1 MSTYV
6 ALLGFCCKH
15 RRVMLAVLVL
25 LWGLPVWLLPDS
37 IGEDSAVARTYEDWW
52 MDPTFD
58 EETKP
63 LLFKVLGGASY
74 LFFQKVH
81 KGEVFGRNEAQSLRV
96 AFTMPSNVPIH
107 KMEEL
112 CFGFEA
118 ALAPYMEQIEK
129 VAVNYSPKSALLK
142 IVLGPEADQLAFPK
156 AVYAALAGHAAHVG
170 GVGISVSGFGFQ
182 HHQSLLVDFAQFSLT
197 AKGSDYLKLREVSE
211 QFADKLAQHKRI
223 RDVDIDAVA
232 RYSAD
237 EPYEM
242 IGRLD
247 TRAIGEY
254 GLDNSRVAEVLRRQT
269 TAVARRSLWVAGEL
283 QDVAIKFRGAS
294 VASSD
299 EVRGTGLGDEGRAA
313 VRLGDL
319 IQLEKSRIQPE
330 IVREDQTYMR
340 RINLNYLGAREHG
353 EKLIDLLIS
362 RTELPYGFSIA
373 RQASYWYLEED
384 NKKELMAILG
394 LAVLVVWMIAA
405 CLFESWT
412 KPFLVLLAVPM
423 ALIGLFDAFYLLGAS
438 FDTGG
443 YIAVLFLAG
452 IAVNNAF
459 LMLYQMDERAKAGVG
474 DLAVEVFAAAALRL
488 KPIAITTLTTLAGLL
503 PIVLFE
509 DTESIWYPLAVGVT
523 GGLVASSVLLPIYLP
538 MLYLSLRRVTLPKHG
553 PGHCRGAFP
562 V

>member
-1 MSTYV
+1 MSWVSRTYI
-6 ALLGFCCKH
+6 ALLGFCYQH
-15 RRVMLAVLVL
+15 GRIMLAVLVL

-37 IGEDSAVARTYEDWW
+37 IGEDGAVARVYEDWW
-52 MDPTFD
+52 MDPKFD

-63 LLFKVLGGASY
+63 LLLKVLGGASY
-74 LFFQKVH
+74 LFFQKVY
-81 KGEVFGRNEAQSLRV
+81 KGEVFGRDAEQSLRV
-96 AFTMPSNVPIH
+96 SFTMPSNVPIQ

-129 VAVNYSPKSALLK
+129 VAVNYSPKSAQLK
-142 IVLGPEADQLAFPK
+142 IVLAAEADPLVFSR
-156 AVYAALAGHAAHVG
+156 AVYAALAGHAANVG

-182 HHQSLLVDFAQFSLT
+182 HHQSLLSNFAQFSLA
-197 AKGSDYLKLREVSE
+197 AKGSDYLKLREVAE
-211 QFADKLAQHKRI
+211 QFADKLSQNKRV

-232 RYSAD
+232 RSSAD

-242 IGRLD
+242 IGRLNASAI
-247 TRAIGEY
+247 RAY
-254 GLDNSRVAEVLRRQT
+254 RLDNSRVAEALRQQT
-269 TAVARRSLWVAGEL
+269 TAVSRKSLWVAGEL
-283 QDVAIKFRGAS
+283 QDVAIKFRGANT
-294 VASSD
+294 ASSD
-299 EVRGTGLGDEGRAA
+299 EVRGVGLGDEGRAA
-313 VRLGDL
+313 PVRLGDL

-330 IVREDQTYMR
+330 IAREDQTYVR
-340 RINLNYLGAREHG
+340 RINLNYLGSREHG

-384 NKKELMAILG
+384 NRKELMAILG
-394 LAVLVVWMIAA
+394 VAVLVVWMIAA

-459 LMLYQMDERAKAGVG
+459 LMLYQMDEKAKAGAG
-474 DLAVEVFAAAALRL
+474 DLAAEVFAAAVLRL

-509 DTESIWYPLAVGVT
+509 DTESIWYPLAIGVT
-523 GGLVASSVLLPIYLP
+523 GGLVASSILLPIYLP
-538 MLYLSLRRVTLPKHG
+538 LLYLRLHKATFPKHG
-553 PGHCRGAFP
+553 PGH
-562 V
+562 

>member
-1 MSTYV
+1 
-6 ALLGFCCKH
+6 
-15 RRVMLAVLVL
+15 MLAVLVL
-25 LWGLPVWLLPDS
+25 LWGLPVWMLPDS
-37 IGEDSAVARTYEDWW
+37 IGEDGAVARAYEDWW
-52 MDPTFD
+52 MDPQFD

-81 KGEVFGRNEAQSLRV
+81 KGEVFGRTEGQSLQIV
-96 AFTMPSNVPIH
+96 FTMPSNVPIQ

-129 VAVNYSPKSALLK
+129 VAVNYSSKSALMEV
-142 IVLGPEADQLAFPK
+142 VLAEDADRLTFPK
-156 AVYAALAGHAAHVG
+156 KVYAALAGHAANVG

-182 HHQSLLVDFAQFSLT
+182 HYQSLLSDFAQFSLK
-197 AKGSDYLKLREVSE
+197 AKGSDYLKLREIAE
-211 QFADKLAQHKRI
+211 QFADKLAQNKRI

-232 RYSAD
+232 RYSTD

-247 TRAIGEY
+247 ARAISAY
-254 GLDNSRVAEVLRRQT
+254 GLDSDRVAEALRQQT
-269 TAVARRSLWVAGEL
+269 TAVSRRSLWVAGEL
-283 QDVAIKFRGAS
+283 QDVAVKFRGAD
-294 VASSD
+294 VVSSD
-299 EVRGTGLGDEGRAA
+299 EVRGVDLGDH

-319 IQLEKSRIQPE
+319 IRLEKSRIQPE

-353 EKLIDLLIS
+353 EKLIDLLID
-362 RTELPYGFSIA
+362 RAEFPYGFSIA
-373 RQASYWYLEED
+373 REASYWYWEKD

-394 LAVLVVWMIAA
+394 VAVLVVWMIAA

-423 ALIGLFDAFYLLGAS
+423 ALIGLFDAFYFLGAS

-459 LMLYQMDERAKAGVG
+459 LMLYQMDEKAKAGAG
-474 DLAVEVFAAAALRL
+474 DLAAEVFAAAAHRL

-538 MLYLSLRRVTLPKHG
+538 MLYLSLHRATVKTK
-553 PGHCRGAFP
+553 
-562 V
+562 

>member
-1 MSTYV
+1 MSWLSRTYI

-15 RRVMLAVLVL
+15 SRIMLAILVL
-25 LWGLPVWLLPDS
+25 LWGLPIWLLPDS
-37 IGEDSAVARTYEDWW
+37 IGEDGAVARVYEDWW
-52 MDPTFD
+52 MDPQFD

-81 KGEVFGRNEAQSLRV
+81 KGEVFGRNEEQSLQVSLR
-96 AFTMPSNVPIH
+96 MPSNVPIQ

-129 VAVNYSPKSALLK
+129 VAINYSPKAALVK
-142 IVLGPEADQLAFPK
+142 IVLAEDADQLTFPRE
-156 AVYAALAGHAAHVG
+156 VYAALARHAANVG
-170 GVGISVSGFGFQ
+170 GVGISVSGFGLQ
-182 HHQSLLVDFAQFSLT
+182 HHQSLLSNFAQFSLKAT
-197 AKGSDYLKLREVSE
+197 GSDYLKLREISE
-211 QFADKLAQHKRI
+211 QFADKLSQHKRI

-232 RYSAD
+232 RSSVD

-242 IGRLD
+242 IGHLD
-247 TRAIGEY
+247 ASEISAY
-254 GLDNSRVAEVLRRQT
+254 GLDIDRVAEALRQQT
-269 TAVARRSLWVAGEL
+269 TAVSRSSLWVAGEL
-283 QDVAIKFRGAS
+283 QDVAIKFRGAN
-294 VASSD
+294 VVSSD
-299 EVRGTGLGDEGRAA
+299 EVKGTDLGDH

-319 IQLEKSRIQPE
+319 IRLEKSRIQPE
-330 IVREDQTYMR
+330 IAREDQTYMR
-340 RINLNYLGAREHG
+340 RINLNYLGSREHG
-353 EKLIDLLIS
+353 EKLIDLLID
-362 RTELPYGFSIA
+362 RTEFPYGFSIA

-384 NKKELMAILG
+384 NRRELMAILG
-394 LAVLVVWMIAA
+394 VAVLVVWMIAA

-423 ALIGLFDAFYLLGAS
+423 ALIGLFDAFYFLGAS

-459 LMLYQMDERAKAGVG
+459 LMLYQMDEKAKVGAG
-474 DLAVEVFAAAALRL
+474 DLANEVFAAAAQRL

-538 MLYLSLRRVTLPKHG
+538 MLYLSLHKATVQPK
-553 PGHCRGAFP
+553 
-562 V
+562 

>member
-1 MSTYV
+1 MSLLSRTYI

-15 RRVMLAVLVL
+15 RRIMLALLVL

-37 IGEDSAVARTYEDWW
+37 IGEEGAVARAYEDWW
-52 MDPTFD
+52 MDPQFD

-81 KGEVFGRNEAQSLRV
+81 KGEVFGRNEEQSLRV
-96 AFTMPSNVPIH
+96 SFRMPSNVPIQ

-129 VAVNYSPKSALLK
+129 VAVNYSSKSALME
-142 IVLGPEADQLAFPK
+142 IVLAEEADQLTFPRE
-156 AVYAALAGHAAHVG
+156 VYAALAGHAANVG
-170 GVGISVSGFGFQ
+170 GVGISVSGFGLQ
-182 HHQSLLVDFAQFSLT
+182 HHQSLLSDFAQFSLK
-197 AKGSDYLKLREVSE
+197 AKGSDYLKLREISE
-211 QFADKLAQHKRI
+211 QFANKLAQNRRI

-232 RYSAD
+232 RSSVD

-247 TRAIGEY
+247 AAAISAY
-254 GLDNSRVAEVLRRQT
+254 GLDIDRVAEALRQQT
-269 TAVARRSLWVAGEL
+269 TAVSRRSLWVAGEL
-283 QDVAIKFRGAS
+283 QDVAIKFRGAD
-294 VASSD
+294 VVSSD
-299 EVRGTGLGDEGRAA
+299 EVKGADLGDH

-319 IQLEKSRIQPE
+319 IRLEKSRIQPE
-330 IVREDQTYMR
+330 IAREDQTYMR
-340 RINLNYLGAREHG
+340 RINLNYLGSREHG
-353 EKLIDLLIS
+353 EKLIDLLIDQ
-362 RTELPYGFSIA
+362 TEFPYGFSIA
-373 RQASYWYLEED
+373 REESYWYLEED
-384 NKKELMAILG
+384 NRRELMAILG
-394 LAVLVVWMIAA
+394 VAVLVVWMIAA
-405 CLFESWT
+405 GLFESWT

-423 ALIGLFDAFYLLGAS
+423 ALIGLFDAFYFLGAS

-459 LMLYQMDERAKAGVG
+459 LMLYQMDEKAKVAAG
-474 DLAVEVFAAAALRL
+474 DLAAEVFAAAAHRL

-538 MLYLSLRRVTLPKHG
+538 MLYLSLHRATVRPK
-553 PGHCRGAFP
+553 
-562 V
+562 

>member
-1 MSTYV
+1 MSWLSRTYI

-15 RRVMLAVLVL
+15 SRIMLAILVL
-25 LWGLPVWLLPDS
+25 LWGLPIWLLPDS
-37 IGEDSAVARTYEDWW
+37 IGEDGAVARVYEDWW
-52 MDPTFD
+52 MDPQFD

-81 KGEVFGRNEAQSLRV
+81 KGEVFGRNEEQSLQVSLR
-96 AFTMPSNVPIH
+96 MPSNVPIQ

-129 VAVNYSPKSALLK
+129 VAINYSPKAALVK
-142 IVLGPEADQLAFPK
+142 IVLAEDADQLTFPRE
-156 AVYAALAGHAAHVG
+156 VYAALARHAANVG
-170 GVGISVSGFGFQ
+170 GVGISVSGFGLQ
-182 HHQSLLVDFAQFSLT
+182 HHQSLLSNFAQFSLKAT
-197 AKGSDYLKLREVSE
+197 GSDYLKLREISE
-211 QFADKLAQHKRI
+211 QFADKLAQNRRI

-232 RYSAD
+232 RSSVD

-242 IGRLD
+242 IGHLD
-247 TRAIGEY
+247 ASEISAY
-254 GLDNSRVAEVLRRQT
+254 GLDIDRVAEALRQQT
-269 TAVARRSLWVAGEL
+269 TAVSRSSLWVAGEL
-283 QDVAIKFRGAS
+283 RDVAIKFRGAN
-294 VASSD
+294 VVSSD
-299 EVRGTGLGDEGRAA
+299 EVKGTDLGDH

-319 IQLEKSRIQPE
+319 IRLEKSRIQPE

-340 RINLNYLGAREHG
+340 RINLNYLGSREHG
-353 EKLIDLLIS
+353 EKLIDLLID
-362 RTELPYGFSIA
+362 RTEFPYGFSIA

-384 NKKELMAILG
+384 NRRELMAILG
-394 LAVLVVWMIAA
+394 VAVLVVWMIAA

-423 ALIGLFDAFYLLGAS
+423 ALIGLFDAFYFLGAS

-459 LMLYQMDERAKAGVG
+459 LMLYQMDEKAKAGAG
-474 DLAVEVFAAAALRL
+474 DLAAEVFAAAAHRL

-538 MLYLSLRRVTLPKHG
+538 MLYLSLHRATERTK
-553 PGHCRGAFP
+553 
-562 V
+562 

>member
-1 MSTYV
+1 MSWLSRTYI

-15 RRVMLAVLVL
+15 SRIMLAILVL
-25 LWGLPVWLLPDS
+25 LWGLPIWLLPDS
-37 IGEDSAVARTYEDWW
+37 IGEDGAVARVYEDWW
-52 MDPTFD
+52 MDPQFD

-81 KGEVFGRNEAQSLRV
+81 KGEVFGRNEEQSLQVSLR
-96 AFTMPSNVPIH
+96 MPSNVPIQ

-129 VAVNYSPKSALLK
+129 VAINYSPKAALVK
-142 IVLGPEADQLAFPK
+142 IGLAEDADQLTFPRE
-156 AVYAALAGHAAHVG
+156 VYAALARHAANVG
-170 GVGISVSGFGFQ
+170 GVGISVSGFGLQ
-182 HHQSLLVDFAQFSLT
+182 HHQSLLSNFAQFSLKAT
-197 AKGSDYLKLREVSE
+197 GSDYLKLREISE
-211 QFADKLAQHKRI
+211 QFADKLSQHKRI

-232 RYSAD
+232 RSSVD

-242 IGRLD
+242 IGHLD
-247 TRAIGEY
+247 ASEISAY
-254 GLDNSRVAEVLRRQT
+254 GLDIDRVAEALRQQT
-269 TAVARRSLWVAGEL
+269 TAVSRSSLWVAGEL
-283 QDVAIKFRGAS
+283 RDVAIKFRGAN
-294 VASSD
+294 VVSSD
-299 EVRGTGLGDEGRAA
+299 EVKGTGLGDH

-319 IQLEKSRIQPE
+319 IRLEKSRTQPE

-340 RINLNYLGAREHG
+340 RINLNYLGSREHG
-353 EKLIDLLIS
+353 EKLIDLIID
-362 RTELPYGFSIA
+362 RTEFPYGFSIA

-384 NKKELMAILG
+384 NRRELMAILG
-394 LAVLVVWMIAA
+394 VAVLVVWMIAA

-412 KPFLVLLAVPM
+412 KPFLVLLAVPI
-423 ALIGLFDAFYLLGAS
+423 ALIGLFDAFYFLGAS

-459 LMLYQMDERAKAGVG
+459 LMLYQMDEKAKAGGG
-474 DLAVEVFAAAALRL
+474 DLAAEVFAAAAHRL

-538 MLYLSLRRVTLPKHG
+538 MLYLSLHKKRS
-553 PGHCRGAFP
+553 
-562 V
+562 

>member
-1 MSTYV
+1 MSWLSRTYI

-15 RRVMLAVLVL
+15 SRIMLAILVL
-25 LWGLPVWLLPDS
+25 LWGLPIWLLPDS
-37 IGEDSAVARTYEDWW
+37 IGEDGAVARVYEEWW
-52 MDPTFD
+52 MDPQFD

-81 KGEVFGRNEAQSLRV
+81 KGEVFGRNEEQSLQVSLR
-96 AFTMPSNVPIH
+96 MPSNVPIQ

-129 VAVNYSPKSALLK
+129 VAINYSPKAALME
-142 IVLGPEADQLAFPK
+142 IVLSEDADQLTFLRE
-156 AVYAALAGHAAHVG
+156 VYAALAGHAANVG
-170 GVGISVSGFGFQ
+170 GVGISVSGFGLQ
-182 HHQSLLVDFAQFSLT
+182 HHQSLLSNFAQFSLK
-197 AKGSDYLKLREVSE
+197 AKGSDYLKLREISE

-232 RYSAD
+232 RSSVD

-242 IGRLD
+242 IGHLD
-247 TRAIGEY
+247 ASEISAY
-254 GLDNSRVAEVLRRQT
+254 GLDIDRVAEALRQQT
-269 TAVARRSLWVAGEL
+269 TAVSRSSLWVAGEL
-283 QDVAIKFRGAS
+283 QDVAIKFRGAN
-294 VASSD
+294 VVSSD
-299 EVRGTGLGDEGRAA
+299 EVKGTGLGDH

-319 IQLEKSRIQPE
+319 IRLEKSRIQPE

-340 RINLNYLGAREHG
+340 RINLNYLGSREHG
-353 EKLIDLLIS
+353 EKLIDLLID
-362 RTELPYGFSIA
+362 RTEFPYGFSIA

-384 NKKELMAILG
+384 NRRELMAILG
-394 LAVLVVWMIAA
+394 VAVLVVWMIAA

-423 ALIGLFDAFYLLGAS
+423 ALIGLFDAFYFLGAS

-459 LMLYQMDERAKAGVG
+459 LMLYQMDEKAKAGAG
-474 DLAVEVFAAAALRL
+474 DLAAEVFAAAAHRL

-538 MLYLSLRRVTLPKHG
+538 MLYLSLHRATVQPK
-553 PGHCRGAFP
+553 
-562 V
+562 

>member
-1 MSTYV
+1 MSWLSRTYI

-15 RRVMLAVLVL
+15 SRIMLAILVL
-25 LWGLPVWLLPDS
+25 LWGLPIWLLPDS
-37 IGEDSAVARTYEDWW
+37 IGEDGAVARVYEDWW
-52 MDPTFD
+52 MDPQFD

-81 KGEVFGRNEAQSLRV
+81 KGEVFGRNEEQSLQVSLR
-96 AFTMPSNVPIH
+96 MPSNVPVQ

-129 VAVNYSPKSALLK
+129 VAINYSPKAALVK
-142 IVLGPEADQLAFPK
+142 IVLAEDADQLTFPRE
-156 AVYAALAGHAAHVG
+156 VYAALARHATNVG
-170 GVGISVSGFGFQ
+170 GVGISVSGFGLQ
-182 HHQSLLVDFAQFSLT
+182 HHQSLLSNFAQFSLKAT
-197 AKGSDYLKLREVSE
+197 GSDYLKLREISE
-211 QFADKLAQHKRI
+211 QFADKLSQHKRI

-232 RYSAD
+232 RSSVD

-242 IGRLD
+242 IGHLD
-247 TRAIGEY
+247 ASEISAY
-254 GLDNSRVAEVLRRQT
+254 GLDIDRVAEALRQQT
-269 TAVARRSLWVAGEL
+269 TAVSRSSLWVAGEL
-283 QDVAIKFRGAS
+283 QDVAIKFRGAN
-294 VASSD
+294 VVSSD
-299 EVRGTGLGDEGRAA
+299 EVKGTDLGDH

-319 IQLEKSRIQPE
+319 IRLEKSRIQPE
-330 IVREDQTYMR
+330 IAREDQTYMR
-340 RINLNYLGAREHG
+340 RINLNYLGSREHG
-353 EKLIDLLIS
+353 EKLIDLLID
-362 RTELPYGFSIA
+362 RTEFPYGFSIA

-384 NKKELMAILG
+384 NRRELMAILG
-394 LAVLVVWMIAA
+394 VAVLVVWMIAA

-423 ALIGLFDAFYLLGAS
+423 ALIGLFDAFYFLGAS

-459 LMLYQMDERAKAGVG
+459 LMLYQMDEKAKAGGG
-474 DLAVEVFAAAALRL
+474 DLAAEVFAAAAQRL

-538 MLYLSLRRVTLPKHG
+538 MLYLSLHRATVQPK
-553 PGHCRGAFP
+553 
-562 V
+562 

>member
-1 MSTYV
+1 MSRTYI

-15 RRVMLAVLVL
+15 RRIMLAVLVL
-25 LWGLPVWLLPDS
+25 LWGLPVWMLPDS
-37 IGEDSAVARTYEDWW
+37 IGEDGAVARVYENWW
-52 MDPTFD
+52 MDPQFD

-81 KGEVFGRNEAQSLRV
+81 KGEVFGRNEEQSLQIV
-96 AFTMPSNVPIH
+96 FTMPSNVPIQ

-129 VAVNYSPKSALLK
+129 VAVNYSSKSALME
-142 IVLGPEADQLAFPK
+142 IVLAEEADRLTFPQR
-156 AVYAALAGHAAHVG
+156 VYAALAGHAANVG

-182 HHQSLLVDFAQFSLT
+182 HYQSLLSDFAQFSLK
-197 AKGSDYLKLREVSE
+197 AKGSDYLKLREIAE
-211 QFADKLAQHKRI
+211 QFADKLAQNKRI

-232 RYSAD
+232 RYSTD

-247 TRAIGEY
+247 ARAISAY
-254 GLDNSRVAEVLRRQT
+254 GLDSDRVAEALRQQT
-269 TAVARRSLWVAGEL
+269 TAVSRRSLWVAGEL
-283 QDVAIKFRGAS
+283 QDVAVKFRGAD
-294 VASSD
+294 VVSSD
-299 EVRGTGLGDEGRAA
+299 EVRGVDLGGH

-319 IQLEKSRIQPE
+319 IRLEKSRIQPE
-330 IVREDQTYMR
+330 IAREDQTYVR
-340 RINLNYLGAREHG
+340 RINLNYLGSREHG
-353 EKLIDLLIS
+353 EKLIDLLID
-362 RTELPYGFSIA
+362 RAEFPYGFSIA
-373 RQASYWYLEED
+373 REASYWYLEEN

-394 LAVLVVWMIAA
+394 VAVLVVWMIAA

-423 ALIGLFDAFYLLGAS
+423 ALIGLFDAFYFLGAS

-459 LMLYQMDERAKAGVG
+459 LMLYQMDEKAKAAAG
-474 DLAVEVFAAAALRL
+474 DLAAEVFAAAAHRL

-509 DTESIWYPLAVGVT
+509 DTESIWHPLAVGVT

-538 MLYLSLRRVTLPKHG
+538 MLYLSLHRATVKPK
-553 PGHCRGAFP
+553 
-562 V
+562 

>member
-1 MSTYV
+1 MSWLSRTYI

-15 RRVMLAVLVL
+15 SRIMLAILVL
-25 LWGLPVWLLPDS
+25 LWGLPIWLLPDS
-37 IGEDSAVARTYEDWW
+37 IGEDGAVARVYEDWW
-52 MDPTFD
+52 MDPQFD

-81 KGEVFGRNEAQSLRV
+81 KGEVFGRNEEQSLQVSLR
-96 AFTMPSNVPIH
+96 MPSNVPIQ

-129 VAVNYSPKSALLK
+129 VAINYSSKSALME
-142 IVLGPEADQLAFPK
+142 IVLAEEADRLTFPRE
-156 AVYAALAGHAAHVG
+156 VYAALAGHAANVG
-170 GVGISVSGFGFQ
+170 GVGISVSGFGLQ
-182 HHQSLLVDFAQFSLT
+182 HHQSLLSDFAQFSLKAT
-197 AKGSDYLKLREVSE
+197 GSDYLKLREISE
-211 QFADKLAQHKRI
+211 QFADKLSQHKRI

-232 RYSAD
+232 RSSVD

-242 IGRLD
+242 IGHLD
-247 TRAIGEY
+247 ASEISAY
-254 GLDNSRVAEVLRRQT
+254 GLDIDRVAEALRQQT
-269 TAVARRSLWVAGEL
+269 TAVSRSSLWVAGEL
-283 QDVAIKFRGAS
+283 QDVAIKFRGAN
-294 VASSD
+294 VVSSD
-299 EVRGTGLGDEGRAA
+299 EVKGTDLGDH

-319 IQLEKSRIQPE
+319 IRLEKSRIQPE
-330 IVREDQTYMR
+330 IAREDQTYMR
-340 RINLNYLGAREHG
+340 RINLNYLGSREHG
-353 EKLIDLLIS
+353 EKLIDLLID
-362 RTELPYGFSIA
+362 RTEFPYGFSIA

-384 NKKELMAILG
+384 NRRELMAILG
-394 LAVLVVWMIAA
+394 VAVLVVWMIAA

-412 KPFLVLLAVPM
+412 KPFLVLLAVPI
-423 ALIGLFDAFYLLGAS
+423 ALIGLFDAFYFLGAS

-459 LMLYQMDERAKAGVG
+459 LMLYQMDEKAKAGAG
-474 DLAVEVFAAAALRL
+474 DLANEVFAAAAQRL

-538 MLYLSLRRVTLPKHG
+538 MLYLSLHRATVQPK
-553 PGHCRGAFP
+553 
-562 V
+562 

>member
-1 MSTYV
+1 MSRLSRTYI

-15 RRVMLAVLVL
+15 RRIMLAVLVL

-37 IGEDSAVARTYEDWW
+37 IGEDGAVARVYEDWW
-52 MDPTFD
+52 MDPKFD

-81 KGEVFGRNEAQSLRV
+81 KGEVFGRNEEQSLQV
-96 AFTMPSNVPIH
+96 SFTMPSNVPTER
-107 KMEEL
+107 MEEI

-118 ALAPYMEQIEK
+118 ALVPYMEQIEK
-129 VAVNYSPKSALLK
+129 VAVNYSPKSALMK
-142 IVLGPEADQLAFPK
+142 IVLAEEADRLVFPK
-156 AVYAALAGHAAHVG
+156 KVYAALAGHAANVG
-170 GVGISVSGFGFQ
+170 GVGISVSGFGLQ
-182 HHQSLLVDFAQFSLT
+182 HHQSLLSNFAQFSLK
-197 AKGSDYLKLREVSE
+197 AKGSDYLKLREICE
-211 QFADKLAQHKRI
+211 QFADKLAQNKRI

-232 RYSAD
+232 RYSVD

-247 TRAIGEY
+247 ASKISAY
-254 GLDNSRVAEVLRRQT
+254 GLDNSRVAEALRQQT
-269 TAVARRSLWVAGEL
+269 TAVSRRSVWVAGEL
-283 QDVAIKFRGAS
+283 QDVAIKFRGAN

-299 EVRGTGLGDEGRAA
+299 EVRKTGLGEEGRAA
-313 VRLGDL
+313 HVRLEEL

-330 IVREDQTYMR
+330 IAREDQTYMR
-340 RINLNYLGAREHG
+340 RINLNYLGSREHG
-353 EKLIDLLIS
+353 EKLIDLFIN
-362 RTELPYGFSIA
+362 RTEFPYGFSIA

-384 NKKELMAILG
+384 NRRELMAILG
-394 LAVLVVWMIAA
+394 IAVLVVWMIAA

-423 ALIGLFDAFYLLGAS
+423 ALIGLFDAFYFLGAS

-459 LMLYQMDERAKAGVG
+459 LMLYQMDETAKAGVG
-474 DLAVEVFAAAALRL
+474 DLAAEVFAAAAQRL

-523 GGLVASSVLLPIYLP
+523 GGLVASSILLPIYLP
-538 MLYLSLRRVTLPKHG
+538 MLYLSLHRATVQPKSS
-553 PGHCRGAFP
+553 AA
-562 V
+562 

>member
-1 MSTYV
+1 MSLLSRTYI

-15 RRVMLAVLVL
+15 RRIMLALLVL

-37 IGEDSAVARTYEDWW
+37 IGEDGAMARVYEDWW
-52 MDPTFD
+52 MDPQFD

-63 LLFKVLGGASY
+63 LMFKVLGGASY

-81 KGEVFGRNEAQSLRV
+81 KGEVFGRNEEQSLRIV
-96 AFTMPSNVPIH
+96 FTMPSNVPIQ
-107 KMEEL
+107 KMEEI

-129 VAVNYSPKSALLK
+129 VAVNYSSKSALME
-142 IVLGPEADQLAFPK
+142 IVLAEEADRLTFPRE
-156 AVYAALAGHAAHVG
+156 VYAALAGHAANVG
-170 GVGISVSGFGFQ
+170 GVGISVSGFGLQ
-182 HHQSLLVDFAQFSLT
+182 HHQSLLSNFAQFSLK
-197 AKGSDYLKLREVSE
+197 AKGSDYLKLREISE
-211 QFADKLAQHKRI
+211 QFADKLAQNRRI

-232 RYSAD
+232 RSSTD

-247 TRAIGEY
+247 ADAISAY
-254 GLDNSRVAEVLRRQT
+254 GLDIDRVAEALRQQT
-269 TAVARRSLWVAGEL
+269 TAVSRKSLWVAGEL
-283 QDVAIKFRGAS
+283 QDVAIKFRGAD
-294 VASSD
+294 VVSSD
-299 EVRGTGLGDEGRAA
+299 EVKGADLGDH

-319 IQLEKSRIQPE
+319 IRLEKSRIQPE
-330 IVREDQTYMR
+330 IAREDQTYMR
-340 RINLNYLGAREHG
+340 RINLNYLGSREHG
-353 EKLIDLLIS
+353 EKLIDLLID
-362 RTELPYGFSIA
+362 RTEFPYGFSIA
-373 RQASYWYLEED
+373 REESYWYLEED
-384 NKKELMAILG
+384 NRRELMAILG
-394 LAVLVVWMIAA
+394 VAVLVVWMIAA

-423 ALIGLFDAFYLLGAS
+423 ALIGLFDAFYFLGAS

-459 LMLYQMDERAKAGVG
+459 LMLYQMDEKAKVAAG
-474 DLAVEVFAAAALRL
+474 DLAAEVFTAAAQRL

-538 MLYLSLRRVTLPKHG
+538 MLYLSLHRTTVQPK
-553 PGHCRGAFP
+553 
-562 V
+562 

>member
-1 MSTYV
+1 MSWLSRTYI

-15 RRVMLAVLVL
+15 SRIMLAVLVL
-25 LWGLPVWLLPDS
+25 LWGLPIWMLPDS
-37 IGEDSAVARTYEDWW
+37 IGEDGAVARVYEDWW
-52 MDPTFD
+52 MDPQFD

-81 KGEVFGRNEAQSLRV
+81 KGEVFGRNEDQSLRV
-96 AFTMPSNVPIH
+96 SLRMPSNVPIQ

-129 VAVNYSPKSALLK
+129 VAINYSPKAALME
-142 IVLGPEADQLAFPK
+142 IVLAEDADQLTFPRE
-156 AVYAALAGHAAHVG
+156 VYAALARHTANVG
-170 GVGISVSGFGFQ
+170 GVGISVSGFGLQ
-182 HHQSLLVDFAQFSLT
+182 HHQSLLSNFAQFSLKAT
-197 AKGSDYLKLREVSE
+197 GSDYLKLREISE
-211 QFADKLAQHKRI
+211 QFADKLAQNKRI

-232 RYSAD
+232 RSSVD

-242 IGRLD
+242 IGHLD
-247 TRAIGEY
+247 ASEISAY
-254 GLDNSRVAEVLRRQT
+254 GLDIDRVAEALRQQT
-269 TAVARRSLWVAGEL
+269 TAVSRSSLWVAGEL
-283 QDVAIKFRGAS
+283 QDVAIKFRGAN
-294 VASSD
+294 VVSSD
-299 EVRGTGLGDEGRAA
+299 EVKGAGLGDH

-319 IQLEKSRIQPE
+319 IRLEKSRIQPE
-330 IVREDQTYMR
+330 IAREDQTYMR
-340 RINLNYLGAREHG
+340 RINLNYIGSREHG
-353 EKLIDLLIS
+353 EKLIDLLID
-362 RTELPYGFSIA
+362 RTEFPYGFSIA

-384 NKKELMAILG
+384 NRRELMAILG
-394 LAVLVVWMIAA
+394 VAVLVVWMIAA

-423 ALIGLFDAFYLLGAS
+423 ALIGLFDAFYFLGAS

-459 LMLYQMDERAKAGVG
+459 LMLYQMDEKAKAGAG
-474 DLAVEVFAAAALRL
+474 DLAAEVFAAAAHRL

-538 MLYLSLRRVTLPKHG
+538 MLYLSLHRATVRPK
-553 PGHCRGAFP
+553 
-562 V
+562 

>member
-1 MSTYV
+1 MSKTYI

-15 RRVMLAVLVL
+15 SRIMLALLLL

-37 IGEDSAVARTYEDWW
+37 IGEDGAVARVYESWW
-52 MDPTFD
+52 MDPQFD

-81 KGEVFGRNEAQSLRV
+81 KGEVFGRNKEQSLQIV
-96 AFTMPSNVPIH
+96 FTMPSNVPIQ

-118 ALAPYMEQIEK
+118 VLAPYMEQIEK
-129 VAVNYSPKSALLK
+129 VAVNYSSKSALME
-142 IVLGPEADQLAFPK
+142 IVLAEEADRLTFPK
-156 AVYAALAGHAAHVG
+156 RVYAALAGHAAHVG
-170 GVGISVSGFGFQ
+170 GVGISVSGFGLQ
-182 HHQSLLVDFAQFSLT
+182 HHQSLLSDFAQFSLEAT
-197 AKGSDYLKLREVSE
+197 GSDYLKLREISE
-211 QFADKLAQHKRI
+211 QFADKLAQNRRI

-247 TRAIGEY
+247 VDAISAY
-254 GLDNSRVAEVLRRQT
+254 GLDIDLVAEALRQQT
-269 TAVARRSLWVAGEL
+269 TAVSRRSLWVAGEL
-283 QDVAIKFRGAS
+283 QDVAIKFRGAD
-294 VASSD
+294 VVSSD
-299 EVRGTGLGDEGRAA
+299 EVKGADLGDHL
-313 VRLGDL
+313 RLGDL

-330 IVREDQTYMR
+330 IARENQTYMR
-340 RINLNYLGAREHG
+340 RINLNYLGSREHG
-353 EKLIDLLIS
+353 EKLIDLLID
-362 RTELPYGFSIA
+362 RTEFPYGFSIA
-373 RQASYWYLEED
+373 RQASYWYLEKD
-384 NKKELMAILG
+384 NRKELMAILG
-394 LAVLVVWMIAA
+394 VAVLVVWMIAA
-405 CLFESWT
+405 CLFESWS

-423 ALIGLFDAFYLLGAS
+423 ALIGLFDAFYFLGAS

-459 LMLYQMDERAKAGVG
+459 LMLYQMDEKAKARIG
-474 DLAVEVFAAAALRL
+474 DLAAEVFAAAAQRL

-538 MLYLSLRRVTLPKHG
+538 MLYLSLHRATERTK
-553 PGHCRGAFP
+553 
-562 V
+562 

>member
-1 MSTYV
+1 MSWLSRTYI

-15 RRVMLAVLVL
+15 SRIMLAILVL
-25 LWGLPVWLLPDS
+25 LWGLPIWMLPDS
-37 IGEDSAVARTYEDWW
+37 IGEDGAVARVYEDWW
-52 MDPTFD
+52 MDPQFD

-81 KGEVFGRNEAQSLRV
+81 KGEVFGRNEDQSLRV
-96 AFTMPSNVPIH
+96 SLRMPSNVPIQ

-118 ALAPYMEQIEK
+118 ALAPYTEQIEK
-129 VAVNYSPKSALLK
+129 VAVNYSPKSALME
-142 IVLGPEADQLAFPK
+142 IVLAEDADQLTFPRE
-156 AVYAALAGHAAHVG
+156 VYAALARHTANVG
-170 GVGISVSGFGFQ
+170 GVGISVSGFGLQ
-182 HHQSLLVDFAQFSLT
+182 HHQSLLSNFAQFSLKAT
-197 AKGSDYLKLREVSE
+197 GSDYLKLREISE
-211 QFADKLAQHKRI
+211 QFADKLAQNKRI

-232 RYSAD
+232 RSSVD

-242 IGRLD
+242 IGHLD
-247 TRAIGEY
+247 ASEISAY
-254 GLDNSRVAEVLRRQT
+254 GLDIDRVAEALRQQT
-269 TAVARRSLWVAGEL
+269 TAVSRSSLWVAGEL
-283 QDVAIKFRGAS
+283 QDVAIKFRGAN
-294 VASSD
+294 VVSSD
-299 EVRGTGLGDEGRAA
+299 EVKGAGLGDH

-319 IQLEKSRIQPE
+319 IRLEKSRIQPE
-330 IVREDQTYMR
+330 IAREDQTYMR
-340 RINLNYLGAREHG
+340 RINLNYLGLREHG
-353 EKLIDLLIS
+353 EKLIDLIID
-362 RTELPYGFSIA
+362 RTEFPYGFSIA

-384 NKKELMAILG
+384 NRKELMAILG
-394 LAVLVVWMIAA
+394 VAVLVVWMIAA

-459 LMLYQMDERAKAGVG
+459 LMLYQMDEKAKAGAG
-474 DLAVEVFAAAALRL
+474 DLANEVFAAAAQRL
-488 KPIAITTLTTLAGLL
+488 KPIAITSLTTLAGLL

-523 GGLVASSVLLPIYLP
+523 GGLVASSILLPIYLP
-538 MLYLSLRRVTLPKHG
+538 MLYLSLHRATVRPK
-553 PGHCRGAFP
+553 
-562 V
+562 

>member
-1 MSTYV
+1 MSLLSRTYI

-15 RRVMLAVLVL
+15 SRIMLAVLVL

-37 IGEDSAVARTYEDWW
+37 IGEDGAVARAYEDWW
-52 MDPTFD
+52 MDPQFD

-81 KGEVFGRNEAQSLRV
+81 KGEVFGRNEEQSLQIV
-96 AFTMPSNVPIH
+96 FTMPSNVPIQ
-107 KMEEL
+107 KMEEI

-118 ALAPYMEQIEK
+118 ALVPYMEQIEK
-129 VAVNYSPKSALLK
+129 VAVNYSSKSALME
-142 IVLGPEADQLAFPK
+142 IVLAEEADRLTFPRE
-156 AVYAALAGHAAHVG
+156 VYAALAGHAANVG
-170 GVGISVSGFGFQ
+170 GVGISVSGFGLQ
-182 HHQSLLVDFAQFSLT
+182 HHQSLLSDFAQFSLK
-197 AKGSDYLKLREVSE
+197 AKGSDYLKLREISE
-211 QFADKLAQHKRI
+211 QFADKIAQNRRI

-232 RYSAD
+232 RSSAD

-247 TRAIGEY
+247 ADAISAY
-254 GLDNSRVAEVLRRQT
+254 GLDIDRVAEALRQQT
-269 TAVARRSLWVAGEL
+269 TAVSRKSLWVAGEL
-283 QDVAIKFRGAS
+283 QDVAIKFRGAD
-294 VASSD
+294 VVSSD
-299 EVRGTGLGDEGRAA
+299 EVKGADLGDH

-319 IQLEKSRIQPE
+319 IRLEKSRVQPE
-330 IVREDQTYMR
+330 IVREDQTYVR

-353 EKLIDLLIS
+353 EKLIDLLID

-384 NKKELMAILG
+384 NRRELMAILG
-394 LAVLVVWMIAA
+394 VAVLVVWMIAA
-405 CLFESWT
+405 CLFESWI

-423 ALIGLFDAFYLLGAS
+423 ALIGLFDAFYFLGAS

-459 LMLYQMDERAKAGVG
+459 LMLYQMDEKAKAGTG
-474 DLAVEVFAAAALRL
+474 DLAAEVFVAAAQRL
-488 KPIAITTLTTLAGLL
+488 KPIAITALTTLAGLL

-523 GGLVASSVLLPIYLP
+523 GGLVASSILLPIYLP
-538 MLYLSLRRVTLPKHG
+538 MLYLSLHRATVQPK
-553 PGHCRGAFP
+553 
-562 V
+562 

>member
-1 MSTYV
+1 MSRLSRTYI

-15 RRVMLAVLVL
+15 RRIMLAVLVL

-37 IGEDSAVARTYEDWW
+37 IGEDGAVARVYEDWW
-52 MDPTFD
+52 MDPKFD

-81 KGEVFGRNEAQSLRV
+81 KGEVFGRNEEQSLQV
-96 AFTMPSNVPIH
+96 SFIMPSNVPIER
-107 KMEEL
+107 MEEI

-118 ALAPYMEQIEK
+118 ALVPYMEQIEK
-129 VAVNYSPKSALLK
+129 MAVNYSPKSALMK
-142 IVLGPEADQLAFPK
+142 IVLAEEADRLVFPK
-156 AVYAALAGHAAHVG
+156 KVYAALAGHAANVG
-170 GVGISVSGFGFQ
+170 GVGISVSGFGLQ
-182 HHQSLLVDFAQFSLT
+182 HHQSLLSNFAQFLLK
-197 AKGSDYLKLREVSE
+197 AKGSDYLKLREICE
-211 QFADKLAQHKRI
+211 QFADKLAQNKRI

-232 RYSAD
+232 RYSVD

-247 TRAIGEY
+247 ASKISAY
-254 GLDNSRVAEVLRRQT
+254 GLDNNRVAEALRQQT
-269 TAVARRSLWVAGEL
+269 TPVSRRSVWVAGEL
-283 QDVAIKFRGAS
+283 QDVAIKFRGAN

-299 EVRGTGLGDEGRAA
+299 EVRKTGLGEEGRAA
-313 VRLGDL
+313 HVRLEEL

-330 IVREDQTYMR
+330 IAREDQTYMR
-340 RINLNYLGAREHG
+340 RINLNYLGSREHG
-353 EKLIDLLIS
+353 EKLIDLFIN
-362 RTELPYGFSIA
+362 RTEFPYGFSIA

-384 NKKELMAILG
+384 NRRELMAILG
-394 LAVLVVWMIAA
+394 IAVLVVWMIAA

-423 ALIGLFDAFYLLGAS
+423 ALIGLFDAFYFLGAS

-459 LMLYQMDERAKAGVG
+459 LMLYQMDETAKAGVG
-474 DLAVEVFAAAALRL
+474 DLAAEVFAAAAQRL

-523 GGLVASSVLLPIYLP
+523 GGLVASSILLPIYVP
-538 MLYLSLRRVTLPKHG
+538 MLYLSLHRATVQPKSS
-553 PGHCRGAFP
+553 AA
-562 V
+562 

>member
-1 MSTYV
+1 MSKTYI

-15 RRVMLAVLVL
+15 RRIMLALLVL

-37 IGEDSAVARTYEDWW
+37 IGEEGAVARTYEEWW
-52 MDPTFD
+52 MDPQFD

-81 KGEVFGRNEAQSLRV
+81 KGEVFGRNEEQSLQIV
-96 AFTMPSNVPIH
+96 FTMPSNVPIQ

-118 ALAPYMEQIEK
+118 ALAPYMEEIEK
-129 VAVNYSPKSALLK
+129 VAVNYSSKSAVMK
-142 IVLGPEADQLAFPK
+142 IVLAEEADRLTFPK
-156 AVYAALAGHAAHVG
+156 KVYAALAGHAANVG
-170 GVGISVSGFGFQ
+170 GVGISVSGFGLQ
-182 HHQSLLVDFAQFSLT
+182 HHQSLLSDFAQFSLKAT
-197 AKGSDYLKLREVSE
+197 GSDYLKLREISE
-211 QFADKLAQHKRI
+211 QFADKLAQNRRI

-232 RYSAD
+232 RYSTD

-247 TRAIGEY
+247 ADAISAY
-254 GLDNSRVAEVLRRQT
+254 GLDIDRVAEALRQQT
-269 TAVARRSLWVAGEL
+269 AAVSRKSLWVAGEL
-283 QDVAIKFRGAS
+283 QDVAIKFRGAD
-294 VASSD
+294 VAASD
-299 EVRGTGLGDEGRAA
+299 EVKGADLGDH

-340 RINLNYLGAREHG
+340 RINLDYLGSREHG
-353 EKLIDLLIS
+353 EKLIDLIID
-362 RTELPYGFSIA
+362 RTEFPYGFSIA
-373 RQASYWYLEED
+373 RQASHWYLEED
-384 NKKELMAILG
+384 NRKELMAILG
-394 LAVLVVWMIAA
+394 VAVLVVWMIAA
-405 CLFESWT
+405 GLFESWT

-423 ALIGLFDAFYLLGAS
+423 ALIGLFDAFYFLGAS

-459 LMLYQMDERAKAGVG
+459 LMLYQMDEKAKAAAG
-474 DLAVEVFAAAALRL
+474 DFEAEVFAAAAHRL

-523 GGLVASSVLLPIYLP
+523 GGLVASAILLPIYLP
-538 MLYLSLRRVTLPKHG
+538 MLYLGLHRKRS
-553 PGHCRGAFP
+553 
-562 V
+562 

>member
-1 MSTYV
+1 MSRLSRTYI

-15 RRVMLAVLVL
+15 RRIMLAVLVL

-37 IGEDSAVARTYEDWW
+37 IGEDGAVARVYEDWW
-52 MDPTFD
+52 MDPKFD

-81 KGEVFGRNEAQSLRV
+81 KGEVFGRNEEQSLQV
-96 AFTMPSNVPIH
+96 SFTMPSNVPIER
-107 KMEEL
+107 MEEI

-129 VAVNYSPKSALLK
+129 VAVNYSPKSALMK
-142 IVLGPEADQLAFPK
+142 IVLAEEADRLVFPK
-156 AVYAALAGHAAHVG
+156 KVYAALAGHAANVG
-170 GVGISVSGFGFQ
+170 GVGISVSGFGLQ
-182 HHQSLLVDFAQFSLT
+182 HHQSLLSNFAQFSLK
-197 AKGSDYLKLREVSE
+197 AKGSDYLKLREICE
-211 QFADKLAQHKRI
+211 QFADKLAQNKRI

-232 RYSAD
+232 RYSVD

-247 TRAIGEY
+247 ASKISAY
-254 GLDNSRVAEVLRRQT
+254 GLDNNRVAEALRQQT
-269 TAVARRSLWVAGEL
+269 TAVSRRSVWVAGEL
-283 QDVAIKFRGAS
+283 QDVAIKFRGAN

-299 EVRGTGLGDEGRAA
+299 EVRKTGLGEEGRAA
-313 VRLGDL
+313 HVRLEEL

-330 IVREDQTYMR
+330 IAREDQTYMR
-340 RINLNYLGAREHG
+340 RINLNYLGSREHG
-353 EKLIDLLIS
+353 EKLIDLFIN
-362 RTELPYGFSIA
+362 RTEFPYGFSIA

-384 NKKELMAILG
+384 NRRELMAILG
-394 LAVLVVWMIAA
+394 IAVLVVWMIAA

-423 ALIGLFDAFYLLGAS
+423 ALIGLFDAFYFLGAS

-459 LMLYQMDERAKAGVG
+459 LMLYQMDETAKAGVS
-474 DLAVEVFAAAALRL
+474 DLAAEVFAAAAQRL

-523 GGLVASSVLLPIYLP
+523 GGLVASSILLPIYLP
-538 MLYLSLRRVTLPKHG
+538 MLYLSLHRATVQPKSS
-553 PGHCRGAFP
+553 AA
-562 V
+562 

>member
-1 MSTYV
+1 MSRAYI

-15 RRVMLAVLVL
+15 RRIMLALLVL

-37 IGEDSAVARTYEDWW
+37 IGEDGAVARAYEEWW
-52 MDPTFD
+52 MDPQFD

-81 KGEVFGRNEAQSLRV
+81 KGEVFGRNEEQSLQIV
-96 AFTMPSNVPIH
+96 FTMPSNVPIQ

-129 VAVNYSPKSALLK
+129 VAVNYSSKSALME
-142 IVLGPEADQLAFPK
+142 IVLAEEADRLTFPQK
-156 AVYAALAGHAAHVG
+156 VYAALARHAANVG
-170 GVGISVSGFGFQ
+170 GVGISVSGFGLQ
-182 HHQSLLVDFAQFSLT
+182 HHQSLLSDFAQFSLKAT
-197 AKGSDYLKLREVSE
+197 GSDYLKLREISE
-211 QFADKLAQHKRI
+211 QFADKLAQNRRI

-232 RYSAD
+232 RYSTD

-247 TRAIGEY
+247 ADAISAY
-254 GLDNSRVAEVLRRQT
+254 GLDIDRVAEALRQQT
-269 TAVARRSLWVAGEL
+269 TSVSRRSLWVAGEL
-283 QDVAIKFRGAS
+283 QDVAIKFRGADI
-294 VASSD
+294 VSSD
-299 EVRGTGLGDEGRAA
+299 EVKGADLGDH

-319 IQLEKSRIQPE
+319 IRLEKSRIQPE
-330 IVREDQTYMR
+330 IAREDQTYMR

-353 EKLIDLLIS
+353 EKLIDLIID
-362 RTELPYGFSIA
+362 RTEFPYGFSIT

-384 NKKELMAILG
+384 NRKELMAILG
-394 LAVLVVWMIAA
+394 VAVLVVWMIAA
-405 CLFESWT
+405 GLFESWS

-423 ALIGLFDAFYLLGAS
+423 ALIGLFDAFYFLGAS

-459 LMLYQMDERAKAGVG
+459 LMLYQMDEKAKVAAG
-474 DLAVEVFAAAALRL
+474 DLAAEVFAAAAHRL

-523 GGLVASSVLLPIYLP
+523 GGLVASAILLPIYLP
-538 MLYLSLRRVTLPKHG
+538 MLYLGLHRKRS
-553 PGHCRGAFP
+553 
-562 V
+562 

>member
-1 MSTYV
+1 MSLLSRTYI

-15 RRVMLAVLVL
+15 RRIMLALLVL

-37 IGEDSAVARTYEDWW
+37 IGEDGAIARVYEEWW
-52 MDPTFD
+52 MDPQFD

-81 KGEVFGRNEAQSLRV
+81 KGEVFGRNAEQSLRV
-96 AFTMPSNVPIH
+96 SLRMPSNVPIQ

-118 ALAPYMEQIEK
+118 ALTPYMEQIEK
-129 VAVNYSPKSALLK
+129 VAVSYSPKAALME
-142 IVLGPEADQLAFPK
+142 IVLAKEADRLTFPK
-156 AVYAALAGHAAHVG
+156 KVYAALARHAANVG
-170 GVGISVSGFGFQ
+170 GVGISVSGFGLQ
-182 HHQSLLVDFAQFSLT
+182 HHQSLLSNFAQFSLK
-197 AKGSDYLKLREVSE
+197 AKGSDYLKLREISE
-211 QFADKLAQHKRI
+211 QFADKLAQNRRI

-232 RYSAD
+232 RSSVD

-247 TRAIGEY
+247 ADAISAY
-254 GLDNSRVAEVLRRQT
+254 GLGIDRVAEALRQQT
-269 TAVARRSLWVAGEL
+269 TAVSRRSLWVAGEL
-283 QDVAIKFRGAS
+283 QDVAIKFRGAD
-294 VASSD
+294 VVSSD
-299 EVRGTGLGDEGRAA
+299 EVKGVDLGDH

-319 IQLEKSRIQPE
+319 IRLEKSRIQPE

-340 RINLNYLGAREHG
+340 RINLNYLGSREHG
-353 EKLIDLLIS
+353 EKLIDLIID
-362 RTELPYGFSIA
+362 RTEFPYGFSIA
-373 RQASYWYLEED
+373 REASYWYLEED
-384 NKKELMAILG
+384 NRKELMAILG
-394 LAVLVVWMIAA
+394 VAVLVVWMIAA

-423 ALIGLFDAFYLLGAS
+423 ALIGLFDAFYFLGAS

-459 LMLYQMDERAKAGVG
+459 LMLYQMDEKAKAAAG
-474 DLAVEVFAAAALRL
+474 DMAAEVFAAAAHRL

-538 MLYLSLRRVTLPKHG
+538 MLYLSLHRATERIK
-553 PGHCRGAFP
+553 
-562 V
+562 

>member
-1 MSTYV
+1 MSWLSRTYI

-15 RRVMLAVLVL
+15 SRIMLAILVL
-25 LWGLPVWLLPDS
+25 LWGLPIWLLPDS
-37 IGEDSAVARTYEDWW
+37 IGEDGAVARVYEDWW
-52 MDPTFD
+52 MDPQFD

-81 KGEVFGRNEAQSLRV
+81 KGEVFGRNEEQSLQVSLR
-96 AFTMPSNVPIH
+96 MPSNVPIQ

-129 VAVNYSPKSALLK
+129 VAINYSPKAALVK
-142 IVLGPEADQLAFPK
+142 IVLAEDADQLTFPRE
-156 AVYAALAGHAAHVG
+156 VYAALARHAANVG
-170 GVGISVSGFGFQ
+170 GVGISVSGFGLQ
-182 HHQSLLVDFAQFSLT
+182 HHQSLLSNFAQFSLKAT
-197 AKGSDYLKLREVSE
+197 GSDYLKLREISE

-232 RYSAD
+232 RSSVD

-242 IGRLD
+242 IGHLD
-247 TRAIGEY
+247 ASEISAY
-254 GLDNSRVAEVLRRQT
+254 GLDIDRVAEALRQQT
-269 TAVARRSLWVAGEL
+269 TAVSRSSLWVAGEL
-283 QDVAIKFRGAS
+283 QDVAIKFRGAN
-294 VASSD
+294 VVSSD
-299 EVRGTGLGDEGRAA
+299 EVKGTGLGDH

-319 IQLEKSRIQPE
+319 IRLEKSRTQPE

-340 RINLNYLGAREHG
+340 RINLNYLGSREHG
-353 EKLIDLLIS
+353 EKLIDLIID
-362 RTELPYGFSIA
+362 RTEFPYGFSIA

-384 NKKELMAILG
+384 NRRELMAILG
-394 LAVLVVWMIAA
+394 VAVLVVWMIAA

-412 KPFLVLLAVPM
+412 KPFLVLLAVPI
-423 ALIGLFDAFYLLGAS
+423 ALIGLFDAFYFLGAS

-459 LMLYQMDERAKAGVG
+459 LMLYQMDEKAKAGGG
-474 DLAVEVFAAAALRL
+474 DLAAEVFAAAAHRL

-538 MLYLSLRRVTLPKHG
+538 MLYLSLHKKRS
-553 PGHCRGAFP
+553 
-562 V
+562 

>member
-1 MSTYV
+1 MSRTYI

-15 RRVMLAVLVL
+15 RRIMLAVLVV

-37 IGEDSAVARTYEDWW
+37 IGEDGAIARTYEEWW
-52 MDPTFD
+52 MDPQFD

-81 KGEVFGRNEAQSLRV
+81 KGEVFGRNADQSLGV
-96 AFTMPSNVPIH
+96 SLGMPSNVPIQ
-107 KMEEL
+107 KMEEI

-129 VAVNYSPKSALLK
+129 VAVSYSSKSALME
-142 IVLGPEADQLAFPK
+142 IVLAEEADRLTFPK
-156 AVYAALAGHAAHVG
+156 EVYAVLARHAANVG
-170 GVGISVSGFGFQ
+170 GVRISVSGFGLQ
-182 HHQSLLVDFAQFSLT
+182 HHQALLSNFAQFSLKAT
-197 AKGSDYLKLREVSE
+197 GSDYLKLREISE
-211 QFADKLAQHKRI
+211 QFADKLAQNRRI

-232 RYSAD
+232 RSSVD

-247 TRAIGEY
+247 ASAISAY
-254 GLDNSRVAEVLRRQT
+254 GLDIDRVAEALRQQT
-269 TAVARRSLWVAGEL
+269 TAGSRKSLWIAGEL
-283 QDVAIKFRGAS
+283 QDVAIKFRGAD
-294 VASSD
+294 VVSSD
-299 EVRGTGLGDEGRAA
+299 EVKGVDLGDH

-340 RINLNYLGAREHG
+340 RINLNYLGSREHG
-353 EKLIDLLIS
+353 EKLIDLLID
-362 RTELPYGFSIA
+362 RTEFPYGFSIA
-373 RQASYWYLEED
+373 REASYWYLEED

-394 LAVLVVWMIAA
+394 VAVLVVWMIAA

-423 ALIGLFDAFYLLGAS
+423 ALIGLFDAFYFLGAN

-459 LMLYQMDERAKAGVG
+459 LMLYQMDEKAKAGAG
-474 DLAVEVFAAAALRL
+474 DLAAEVFAAAAHRL

-538 MLYLSLRRVTLPKHG
+538 MLYLSLHRATERIK
-553 PGHCRGAFP
+553 
-562 V
+562 

>member
-1 MSTYV
+1 MSWLSRTYI

-15 RRVMLAVLVL
+15 RRIMLALLVL

-37 IGEDSAVARTYEDWW
+37 IGEDGSVARAYEDWW
-52 MDPTFD
+52 MDPQFD

-81 KGEVFGRNEAQSLRV
+81 KGEVFGRSEEQSLQIV
-96 AFTMPSNVPIH
+96 FTMPSNVPIQ
-107 KMEEL
+107 KMEEI

-129 VAVNYSPKSALLK
+129 VAVNYSSKSALME
-142 IVLGPEADQLAFPK
+142 IVLAEEADRLTFPK
-156 AVYAALAGHAAHVG
+156 EVYAALARHAANVG
-170 GVGISVSGFGFQ
+170 GVGISVSGFGLQ
-182 HHQSLLVDFAQFSLT
+182 HHQSLLSDFAQFSLK
-197 AKGSDYLKLREVSE
+197 AKGSDYLKLREISE
-211 QFADKLAQHKRI
+211 QFSDKLSQNKRI

-232 RYSAD
+232 RSSAD

-247 TRAIGEY
+247 TEAISAY
-254 GLDNSRVAEVLRRQT
+254 GLDNSHVAEALRQQT
-269 TAVARRSLWVAGEL
+269 TAVSRRSLWVAGEL
-283 QDVAIKFRGAS
+283 QDVAIKLRGAD
-294 VASSD
+294 VVSSD
-299 EVRGTGLGDEGRAA
+299 EVRGAGLGDH

-319 IQLEKSRIQPE
+319 IRLEKSRIQPK
-330 IVREDQTYMR
+330 IAREDQTYVR
-340 RINLNYLGAREHG
+340 RINLNYLGSREHG
-353 EKLIDLLIS
+353 EKLIDLIID
-362 RTELPYGFSIA
+362 RTEFPYGFSIT
-373 RQASYWYLEED
+373 RQESYWYLEED
-384 NKKELMAILG
+384 NRRELMAILG
-394 LAVLVVWMIAA
+394 VAVLVVWMIAA

-423 ALIGLFDAFYLLGAS
+423 ALIGLFDAFYFLGSS

-459 LMLYQMDERAKAGVG
+459 LMLYQMDEKAKAGGG
-474 DLAVEVFAAAALRL
+474 DLAAEVFVAAAHRL

-523 GGLVASSVLLPIYLP
+523 GGLVASSILLPIYLP
-538 MLYLSLRRVTLPKHG
+538 MLYLSLHRATVKPK
-553 PGHCRGAFP
+553 
-562 V
+562 

>member
-1 MSTYV
+1 MSWLSRTYI

-15 RRVMLAVLVL
+15 SRIMLAILVL
-25 LWGLPVWLLPDS
+25 LWGLPIWLLPDS
-37 IGEDSAVARTYEDWW
+37 IGEDGAVARVYEDWW
-52 MDPTFD
+52 MDPQFD

-81 KGEVFGRNEAQSLRV
+81 KGEVFGRNEEQSLQVSLR
-96 AFTMPSNVPIH
+96 MPSNVPIQ

-129 VAVNYSPKSALLK
+129 VAINYSPKAALVK
-142 IVLGPEADQLAFPK
+142 IGLAEDADQLTFPRE
-156 AVYAALAGHAAHVG
+156 VYAALARHAANVG
-170 GVGISVSGFGFQ
+170 GVGISVSGFGLQ
-182 HHQSLLVDFAQFSLT
+182 HHQSLLSNFAQFSLKAT
-197 AKGSDYLKLREVSE
+197 GSDYLKLREISE
-211 QFADKLAQHKRI
+211 QFADKLSQHKRI

-232 RYSAD
+232 RSSVD

-242 IGRLD
+242 IGHLD
-247 TRAIGEY
+247 ASEISAY
-254 GLDNSRVAEVLRRQT
+254 GLDIDRVAEALRQQT
-269 TAVARRSLWVAGEL
+269 TAVSRSSLWVAGEL
-283 QDVAIKFRGAS
+283 RDVAIKFRGAN
-294 VASSD
+294 VVSSD
-299 EVRGTGLGDEGRAA
+299 EVKGTGLGDH

-319 IQLEKSRIQPE
+319 IRLEKSRTQPE

-340 RINLNYLGAREHG
+340 RINLNYLGSREHG
-353 EKLIDLLIS
+353 EKLIDLIID
-362 RTELPYGFSIA
+362 RTEFPYGFSIA

-384 NKKELMAILG
+384 NRRELMAILG
-394 LAVLVVWMIAA
+394 VAVLVVWMIAA

-412 KPFLVLLAVPM
+412 KPFLVLLAVPI
-423 ALIGLFDAFYLLGAS
+423 ALIGLFDAFYFLGAS

-452 IAVNNAF
+452 IAVNHAF
-459 LMLYQMDERAKAGVG
+459 LMLYQMDEKAKAGGG
-474 DLAVEVFAAAALRL
+474 DLAAEVFAAAAHRL

-538 MLYLSLRRVTLPKHG
+538 MLYLSLHKKRS
-553 PGHCRGAFP
+553 
-562 V
+562 

>member
-1 MSTYV
+1 MSLLSQTYI
-6 ALLGFCCKH
+6 ALLGFCCRH
-15 RRVMLAVLVL
+15 LRIMLALLVL

-37 IGEDSAVARTYEDWW
+37 IGEDGAVARVYEDWW
-52 MDPTFD
+52 MDPQFD

-81 KGEVFGRNEAQSLRV
+81 KGEVFGRNEEQSLQIV
-96 AFTMPSNVPIH
+96 FTMPSNVPIQ

-118 ALAPYMEQIEK
+118 ALAPYMGQIEK
-129 VAVNYSPKSALLK
+129 VAVNYSPKSALMK
-142 IVLGPEADQLAFPK
+142 IVLAEDADRLAFPK
-156 AVYAALAGHAAHVG
+156 KVYAALAGHAANVG
-170 GVGISVSGFGFQ
+170 GVGISVSGFGLQ
-182 HHQSLLVDFAQFSLT
+182 HHQMLLSNFAQFSLKAT
-197 AKGSDYLKLREVSE
+197 GSDYLKLREISE
-211 QFADKLAQHKRI
+211 QFADKLAQNRRI

-247 TRAIGEY
+247 ADAISAY
-254 GLDNSRVAEVLRRQT
+254 GLDIDRVAEALRQQT
-269 TAVARRSLWVAGEL
+269 TAVSRRRLWVAGEL
-283 QDVAIKFRGAS
+283 QDVAIKLRGAD
-294 VASSD
+294 VVSSD
-299 EVRGTGLGDEGRAA
+299 EVRGADLGDH

-319 IQLEKSRIQPE
+319 IRLEKSRIQPE
-330 IVREDQTYMR
+330 IAREDQTYMR
-340 RINLNYLGAREHG
+340 RINLNYLGSREHG
-353 EKLIDLLIS
+353 EKLIDLLID
-362 RTELPYGFSIA
+362 RTEFPYGFSIV
-373 RQASYWYLEED
+373 REESYWYLEED
-384 NKKELMAILG
+384 NRRELMAILG
-394 LAVLVVWMIAA
+394 VAVLVVWMIAA

-423 ALIGLFDAFYLLGAS
+423 ALIGLFDAFYFLGAS

-459 LMLYQMDERAKAGVG
+459 LMLYQMDEKAKAGGG
-474 DLAVEVFAAAALRL
+474 DLEAEVFAAAAHRL

-538 MLYLSLRRVTLPKHG
+538 MLYLSLHRTTVKPK
-553 PGHCRGAFP
+553 
-562 V
+562 

>member
-1 MSTYV
+1 MSRLSRTYI

-15 RRVMLAVLVL
+15 RRIMLAVLVL

-37 IGEDSAVARTYEDWW
+37 IGEDGAVARVYEDWW
-52 MDPTFD
+52 MDPKFD

-81 KGEVFGRNEAQSLRV
+81 KGEVFGRNEEQSLQV
-96 AFTMPSNVPIH
+96 SFTMPSNVPIER
-107 KMEEL
+107 MEEI

-129 VAVNYSPKSALLK
+129 VAVNYSPKSALMK
-142 IVLGPEADQLAFPK
+142 IVLAEEADRLVFPK
-156 AVYAALAGHAAHVG
+156 KVYAALAGHAANVG
-170 GVGISVSGFGFQ
+170 GVGISVSGFGLQ
-182 HHQSLLVDFAQFSLT
+182 HHQSLLSNFAQFSLK
-197 AKGSDYLKLREVSE
+197 AKGSDYLKLREISE
-211 QFADKLAQHKRI
+211 QFADKLAQNKRI

-232 RYSAD
+232 RYSVD

-247 TRAIGEY
+247 ASKISAY
-254 GLDNSRVAEVLRRQT
+254 GLDNNRVAEALRQQT
-269 TAVARRSLWVAGEL
+269 TAVSRRSVWVAGEL
-283 QDVAIKFRGAS
+283 QDVAIKFRGAN

-299 EVRGTGLGDEGRAA
+299 EVRKTGLGEEGRAA
-313 VRLGDL
+313 HVRLEEL

-330 IVREDQTYMR
+330 IAREDQTYMR
-340 RINLNYLGAREHG
+340 RINLNYLGSREHG
-353 EKLIDLLIS
+353 EKLIDLFIN
-362 RTELPYGFSIA
+362 RTEFPYGFSIA

-384 NKKELMAILG
+384 NRRELMAILG
-394 LAVLVVWMIAA
+394 IAVLVVWMIAA

-423 ALIGLFDAFYLLGAS
+423 ALIGLFDAFYFLGAS

-459 LMLYQMDERAKAGVG
+459 LMLYQMDETAKAGVG
-474 DLAVEVFAAAALRL
+474 DLVAEVFAAAAQRL

-523 GGLVASSVLLPIYLP
+523 GGLVASSILLPIYLP
-538 MLYLSLRRVTLPKHG
+538 MLYLSLHRATVQPKSS
-553 PGHCRGAFP
+553 AA
-562 V
+562 

>member
-1 MSTYV
+1 MSLLSRTYI

-15 RRVMLAVLVL
+15 RRIMLALLVL

-37 IGEDSAVARTYEDWW
+37 IGEDGAVARAYEDWW
-52 MDPTFD
+52 MDPQFD

-63 LLFKVLGGASY
+63 LMFKVLGG
-74 LFFQKVH
+74 
-81 KGEVFGRNEAQSLRV
+81 VFGRNEEQSLQIV
-96 AFTMPSNVPIH
+96 FTMPSNVPIQ

-118 ALAPYMEQIEK
+118 ALASYMEQIEK
-129 VAVNYSPKSALLK
+129 VAVNYSSKSALME
-142 IVLGPEADQLAFPK
+142 IVLAEEADRLTFPRE
-156 AVYAALAGHAAHVG
+156 VYAALAGHAANVG
-170 GVGISVSGFGFQ
+170 GVGISMSGFGLQ
-182 HHQSLLVDFAQFSLT
+182 HHQSLLSDFAQFSLK
-197 AKGSDYLKLREVSE
+197 AKGSDYLKLREISE
-211 QFADKLAQHKRI
+211 QFADKLAQNKRI

-232 RYSAD
+232 RSSVD

-247 TRAIGEY
+247 ADAISAY
-254 GLDNSRVAEVLRRQT
+254 GLGIDRVAEALRQQT
-269 TAVARRSLWVAGEL
+269 TAVSRRSLWVAGEL
-283 QDVAIKFRGAS
+283 QDVAIKFRGAD
-294 VASSD
+294 VVSSD
-299 EVRGTGLGDEGRAA
+299 EVKGADLGDH

-319 IQLEKSRIQPE
+319 IRLEKSRIQPE
-330 IVREDQTYMR
+330 IAREDQTYMR
-340 RINLNYLGAREHG
+340 RINLNYLGSGEHG
-353 EKLIDLLIS
+353 EKLIDLLID
-362 RTELPYGFSIA
+362 RTEFPYGFSIA
-373 RQASYWYLEED
+373 REESYWYWEED
-384 NKKELMAILG
+384 NRRELMAILG
-394 LAVLVVWMIAA
+394 VAVLVVWMIAA
-405 CLFESWT
+405 CLFESWI

-423 ALIGLFDAFYLLGAS
+423 ALIGLFDAFYFLGAS

-459 LMLYQMDERAKAGVG
+459 LMLYQMDEKAKAGGG
-474 DLAVEVFAAAALRL
+474 DLAAEVFTAAAHRL

-538 MLYLSLRRVTLPKHG
+538 MLYLSLHRATVKPK
-553 PGHCRGAFP
+553 
-562 V
+562 

>member
-1 MSTYV
+1 MSLLSRTYI

-15 RRVMLAVLVL
+15 RRIMLALLVL

-37 IGEDSAVARTYEDWW
+37 IGDDGAMARAYEDWW
-52 MDPTFD
+52 MDPQFD

-81 KGEVFGRNEAQSLRV
+81 KGEVFGRSEEQSLQIV
-96 AFTMPSNVPIH
+96 FTMPSNVPIQ
-107 KMEEL
+107 KMEEI

-129 VAVNYSPKSALLK
+129 VAVNYSSKSALME
-142 IVLGPEADQLAFPK
+142 IVLAEEADRLTFPK
-156 AVYAALAGHAAHVG
+156 EVYAALARHAANVG
-170 GVGISVSGFGFQ
+170 GVGISVSGFGLQ
-182 HHQSLLVDFAQFSLT
+182 HHQSLLSDFAQFSLE
-197 AKGSDYLKLREVSE
+197 AKGSDYLKLREISE
-211 QFADKLAQHKRI
+211 QFADKLAQNKRI

-232 RYSAD
+232 RYSTD

-242 IGRLD
+242 IGSLD
-247 TRAIGEY
+247 ADAISAY
-254 GLDNSRVAEVLRRQT
+254 GLDIDRVAEALRQQT
-269 TAVARRSLWVAGEL
+269 TAVSRRSLWIAGEL
-283 QDVAIKFRGAS
+283 QDVAIKFRGAD
-294 VASSD
+294 VVSSD
-299 EVRGTGLGDEGRAA
+299 EVKGAGLGDH

-319 IQLEKSRIQPE
+319 IRLEKSRIQPE
-330 IVREDQTYMR
+330 IAREDQTYVR

-353 EKLIDLLIS
+353 EKLIDLLIDQ
-362 RTELPYGFSIA
+362 TEFSYGFSIV
-373 RQASYWYLEED
+373 REESYWYLEED
-384 NKKELMAILG
+384 NRRELMAILG
-394 LAVLVVWMIAA
+394 VAVLIVWMIAA

-423 ALIGLFDAFYLLGAS
+423 ALIGLFDAFYFLGAS

-459 LMLYQMDERAKAGVG
+459 LMLYQMDEKAKAGGG
-474 DLAVEVFAAAALRL
+474 DLEAAVFAAAAHRL

-509 DTESIWYPLAVGVT
+509 GTESIWHPLAVGVT

-538 MLYLSLRRVTLPKHG
+538 MMYLSLHRATVQTK
-553 PGHCRGAFP
+553 
-562 V
+562 

>member
-1 MSTYV
+1 MSWLSRTYI

-15 RRVMLAVLVL
+15 SRIMLAILVL
-25 LWGLPVWLLPDS
+25 LWGLPIWLLPDS
-37 IGEDSAVARTYEDWW
+37 IGEDGAVARVYEEWW
-52 MDPTFD
+52 MDPQFD

-81 KGEVFGRNEAQSLRV
+81 KGEVFGRNEEQSLQVSLR
-96 AFTMPSNVPIH
+96 MPSNVPIQ

-129 VAVNYSPKSALLK
+129 VAINYSPKAALVK
-142 IVLGPEADQLAFPK
+142 IVLAEDADQLTFPRE
-156 AVYAALAGHAAHVG
+156 VYAALARHAANVG
-170 GVGISVSGFGFQ
+170 GVGISVSGFGLQ
-182 HHQSLLVDFAQFSLT
+182 HHQSLLSNFAQFSLKAT
-197 AKGSDYLKLREVSE
+197 GSDYLKLREISE

-232 RYSAD
+232 RSSVD

-242 IGRLD
+242 IGHLD
-247 TRAIGEY
+247 ASEISAY
-254 GLDNSRVAEVLRRQT
+254 GLDIDRVAEALRQQT
-269 TAVARRSLWVAGEL
+269 TAVSRSSLWVAGEL
-283 QDVAIKFRGAS
+283 QDVAIKFRGAN
-294 VASSD
+294 VVSSD
-299 EVRGTGLGDEGRAA
+299 EVKGTGLGDH

-319 IQLEKSRIQPE
+319 IRLEKSRIQPE

-340 RINLNYLGAREHG
+340 RINLNYLGSREHG
-353 EKLIDLLIS
+353 EKLIDLLID
-362 RTELPYGFSIA
+362 RTEFPYGFSIA

-384 NKKELMAILG
+384 NRRELMAILG
-394 LAVLVVWMIAA
+394 VAVLVVWMIAA

-412 KPFLVLLAVPM
+412 KPFLVLLAVPI
-423 ALIGLFDAFYLLGAS
+423 ALIGLFDAFYFLGAS

-459 LMLYQMDERAKAGVG
+459 LMLYQMDEKAKAGGG
-474 DLAVEVFAAAALRL
+474 DLAAEVFAAAAHRL

-538 MLYLSLRRVTLPKHG
+538 MLYLSLHRATVQPK
-553 PGHCRGAFP
+553 
-562 V
+562 

>member
-1 MSTYV
+1 MSKTYI

-15 RRVMLAVLVL
+15 RRIMLALLVL
-25 LWGLPVWLLPDS
+25 LWGVPVWLLPDS
-37 IGEDSAVARTYEDWW
+37 IGEDGAVARAYEEWW
-52 MDPTFD
+52 MDPQFD

-81 KGEVFGRNEAQSLRV
+81 KGEVFGRNEEQSLRIV
-96 AFTMPSNVPIH
+96 FTMPSNVPIQ

-129 VAVNYSPKSALLK
+129 VAVNYSSKSALME
-142 IVLGPEADQLAFPK
+142 IVIAEEADRLTFPQK
-156 AVYAALAGHAAHVG
+156 VYAALARHAANVG
-170 GVGISVSGFGFQ
+170 GVGISVSGFGLQ
-182 HHQSLLVDFAQFSLT
+182 HHQSLLSDFAQFSLKAT
-197 AKGSDYLKLREVSE
+197 GSDYLKLREISE
-211 QFADKLAQHKRI
+211 QFADKLAQNRRI

-232 RYSAD
+232 RYSTD

-247 TRAIGEY
+247 ADAISAY
-254 GLDNSRVAEVLRRQT
+254 GLDIDRVAEALRQQT
-269 TAVARRSLWVAGEL
+269 TAVSRKSLWVAGEL
-283 QDVAIKFRGAS
+283 QDVAIKFRGAD
-294 VASSD
+294 VAASD
-299 EVRGTGLGDEGRAA
+299 EVKGVELGDH

-319 IQLEKSRIQPE
+319 IRLEKSRIQPE

-340 RINLNYLGAREHG
+340 RINLNYLGSREHG
-353 EKLIDLLIS
+353 EKLIDLLID
-362 RTELPYGFSIA
+362 RTEFPYGFSIA

-384 NKKELMAILG
+384 NRKELMAILG
-394 LAVLVVWMIAA
+394 VAVLVVWMIAA
-405 CLFESWT
+405 CLFESWS

-423 ALIGLFDAFYLLGAS
+423 ALIGLFDAFYFLGAS

-459 LMLYQMDERAKAGVG
+459 LMLYQMDEKAKAAAG
-474 DLAVEVFAAAALRL
+474 DLEAEVFAAAAHRL

-523 GGLVASSVLLPIYLP
+523 GGLVASAVLLPIYLP
-538 MLYLSLRRVTLPKHG
+538 MLYLGLHRKRS
-553 PGHCRGAFP
+553 
-562 V
+562 

>member
-1 MSTYV
+1 MSRTYL

-15 RRVMLAVLVL
+15 RRIMLAVLVL
-25 LWGLPVWLLPDS
+25 LWGLPVWMLPDS
-37 IGEDSAVARTYEDWW
+37 IGEDGAVARVYEDWW
-52 MDPTFD
+52 MDPQFD

-81 KGEVFGRNEAQSLRV
+81 KGEVFGRTEGQSLQIV
-96 AFTMPSNVPIH
+96 FTMPSNVPVQ

-118 ALAPYMEQIEK
+118 ALAPYMERIEK
-129 VAVNYSPKSALLK
+129 VAVNYSSKSALMEV
-142 IVLGPEADQLAFPK
+142 VLAEDADRLTFPK
-156 AVYAALAGHAAHVG
+156 KVYAALSGHAANVG

-182 HHQSLLVDFAQFSLT
+182 HYQSLLSDFAQFSLE
-197 AKGSDYLKLREVSE
+197 AKGSDYLKLREIAE
-211 QFADKLAQHKRI
+211 QFADKLAQNKRI

-232 RYSAD
+232 RYSTD

-247 TRAIGEY
+247 ARAISAY
-254 GLDNSRVAEVLRRQT
+254 GLDSDRVAEALRQQT
-269 TAVARRSLWVAGEL
+269 TAVSRRSLWVVGEL
-283 QDVAIKFRGAS
+283 QDVAVKFRGAD
-294 VASSD
+294 VVSSD
-299 EVRGTGLGDEGRAA
+299 EVRGVDLGDH

-319 IQLEKSRIQPE
+319 IRLEKSRIQPE

-353 EKLIDLLIS
+353 EKLIDLLID
-362 RTELPYGFSIA
+362 RAEFPYGFSIA
-373 RQASYWYLEED
+373 REASYWYWEKD

-394 LAVLVVWMIAA
+394 VAVLVVWMIAA

-423 ALIGLFDAFYLLGAS
+423 ALIGLFDAFYFLGAS

-459 LMLYQMDERAKAGVG
+459 LMLYQMDEKAKAGAG
-474 DLAVEVFAAAALRL
+474 DLAAEVFAAAAHRL

-538 MLYLSLRRVTLPKHG
+538 MLYLSLHRATVKTK
-553 PGHCRGAFP
+553 
-562 V
+562 

>member
-1 MSTYV
+1 MSWLSRTYI

-15 RRVMLAVLVL
+15 SRIMLAILVL
-25 LWGLPVWLLPDS
+25 LWGLPIWLLPDS
-37 IGEDSAVARTYEDWW
+37 IGEDGAVARVYEDWW
-52 MDPTFD
+52 MDPQFD

-81 KGEVFGRNEAQSLRV
+81 KGEVFGRNEEQSLQVSLR
-96 AFTMPSNVPIH
+96 MPSNVPIQ

-129 VAVNYSPKSALLK
+129 VAINYSPKAALVK
-142 IVLGPEADQLAFPK
+142 IVLAEDADQLTFPRE
-156 AVYAALAGHAAHVG
+156 VYAALARHATNVG
-170 GVGISVSGFGFQ
+170 GVGISVSGFGLQ
-182 HHQSLLVDFAQFSLT
+182 HHQSLLSNFAQFSLKAT
-197 AKGSDYLKLREVSE
+197 GSDYLKLREISE
-211 QFADKLAQHKRI
+211 QFADKLSQHKRI

-232 RYSAD
+232 RSSVD

-242 IGRLD
+242 IGHLD
-247 TRAIGEY
+247 ASEISAY
-254 GLDNSRVAEVLRRQT
+254 GLDIDRVAEALRQQT
-269 TAVARRSLWVAGEL
+269 TAVSRSSLWVAGEL
-283 QDVAIKFRGAS
+283 QDVAIKFRGAN
-294 VASSD
+294 VVSSD
-299 EVRGTGLGDEGRAA
+299 EVKGTDLGDH

-319 IQLEKSRIQPE
+319 IRLEKSRIQPE
-330 IVREDQTYMR
+330 IAREDQTYMR
-340 RINLNYLGAREHG
+340 RINLNYLGSREHG
-353 EKLIDLLIS
+353 EKLIDLLID
-362 RTELPYGFSIA
+362 RTEFPYGFSIA

-384 NKKELMAILG
+384 NRRELMAILG
-394 LAVLVVWMIAA
+394 VAVLVVWMIAA

-412 KPFLVLLAVPM
+412 KPFLVLLAVPI
-423 ALIGLFDAFYLLGAS
+423 ALIGLFDAFYFLGAS

-459 LMLYQMDERAKAGVG
+459 LMLYQMDEKAKAGGG
-474 DLAVEVFAAAALRL
+474 DLAAEVFAAAAQRL

-538 MLYLSLRRVTLPKHG
+538 MLYLSLHRATVQPK
-553 PGHCRGAFP
+553 
-562 V
+562 

>member
-1 MSTYV
+1 MSPMYV
-6 ALLGFCCKH
+6 ALLGFLCQH
-15 RRVMLAVLVL
+15 RRIMLAVLVL

-37 IGEDSAVARTYEDWW
+37 IGEDHAIARVYANWW
-52 MDPTFD
+52 MDPQFD
-58 EETKP
+58 EDTKP
-63 LLFKVLGGASY
+63 LLLKVLGGASY

-81 KGEVFGRNEAQSLRV
+81 KGEVFGRDAEPSLRV
-96 AFTMPSNVPIH
+96 AFTMPSNVPIQQ
-107 KMEEL
+107 MEEL
-112 CFGFEA
+112 CLGFEA
-118 ALAPYMEQIEK
+118 ALAPYLERLAK
-129 VAVNYSPKSALLK
+129 VAVSYSSKSALLEVVFK
-142 IVLGPEADQLAFPK
+142 EDVDLLTFPRQ
-156 AVYAALAGHAAHVG
+156 VYAALAGHAGHSG

-182 HHQSLLVDFAQFSLT
+182 HHQMLLGNFAHFSLE
-197 AKGSDYLKLREVSE
+197 AQGSDYLKLREVAE

-232 RYSAD
+232 RYSTD

-247 TRAIGEY
+247 VQQISAY
-254 GLDNSRVAEVLRRQT
+254 GLDNNRVVEMLRQQT
-269 TAVARRSLWVAGEL
+269 TPAVHKTLWIAGEL
-283 QDVAIKFRGAS
+283 QDVALKFRGAA
-294 VASSD
+294 VVSSD
-299 EVRGTGLGDEGRAA
+299 A
-313 VRLGDL
+313 VRRAGFGGAVPLGSL
-319 IQLEKSRIQPE
+319 IRLEKSRLQPE

-353 EKLIDLLIS
+353 EKLIDLLIA

-384 NKKELMAILG
+384 NRRELMAILG
-394 LAVLVVWMIAA
+394 VAVLVVWMIAA
-405 CLFESWT
+405 CLFESWS
-412 KPFLVLLAVPM
+412 KPFLVLLAIPM

-459 LMLYQMDERAKAGVG
+459 LMLYQIDAKAPAG
-474 DLAVEVFAAAALRL
+474 ATAVFAAAALRL

-523 GGLVASSVLLPIYLP
+523 GGLVASAILLPIYLP
-538 MLYLSLRRVTLPKHG
+538 MLYLSLYKPTQPPSRDRARRRVP
-553 PGHCRGAFP
+553 
-562 V
+562 